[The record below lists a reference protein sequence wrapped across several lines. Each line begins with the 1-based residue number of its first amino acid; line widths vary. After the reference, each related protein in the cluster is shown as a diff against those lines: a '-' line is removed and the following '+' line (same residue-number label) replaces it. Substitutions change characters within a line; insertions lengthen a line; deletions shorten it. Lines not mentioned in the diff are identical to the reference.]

1 VREDLQPVT
10 EQDTYA
16 ATLKIKILRFL
27 LALTA
32 AYDLDTWHA
41 DVTNAFL
48 NSILNEIVY
57 CKFPDRFTQ
66 LGKCLKLLRALYGL
80 CYAP

>member
-1 VREDLQPVT
+1 MT

-16 ATLKIKILRFL
+16 TILKIKILRFL

-41 DVTNAFL
+41 NVTNAFL
-48 NSILNEIVY
+48 NSILDEIVY
-57 CKFPDRFTQ
+57 YKFPDRFV
-66 LGKCLKLLRALYGL
+66 
-80 CYAP
+80 